1 MDEFD
6 QAFAKLKR
14 SPFGEV
20 DANDV
25 FQQAANMPSVPT
37 SGIEDIGF
45 TPEQLGLIRDGLYNG
60 DFRTPPPEGDGV
72 ELDDLTNKLPGWS
85 YVKTGTDVIAKW
97 ITDSGGGHIRFYTSD
112 ISTDQAYIEQIVPV
126 SSTIR
131 TSLTH
136 VLWVDHGGSAGVP
149 TLWAKGTYLKS
160 DGTVT
165 GANGFANLEPSTSL
179 VEQIAP
185 NGISG
190 VPSDAHFL
198 RIQIGVTADD
208 AADISVNGVRLEPV
222 LRSGVWWETISGNK
236 DDWTPESA
244 SIWGAID
251 TLHIDGGAADR
262 TISGLTAPALE
273 GTTKLIHNGGATNNI
288 ILQHDAG
295 GGSASSANNRFYC
308 QSDAD
313 LTISVHG
320 SVFIRYFGD
329 IDGSHLRWRVVTP

>member
-6 QAFAKLKR
+6 KAFAQLKR

-25 FQQAANMPSVPT
+25 FGQAANMPSVPT
-37 SGIEDIGF
+37 SGIEDLGF
-45 TPEQLGLIRDGLYNG
+45 TPEQLGLIRDGLYNA

-85 YVKTGTDVIAKW
+85 YVKTGTDVTAKW
-97 ITDSGGGHIRFYTSD
+97 ITDSGGGHVRFYTAET
-112 ISTDQAYIEQIVPV
+112 STDQAYIEQILPV

-136 VLWVDHGGSAGVP
+136 AIWVDHGGSAGVP
-149 TLWAKGTYLKS
+149 TLWGNAIYLKS
-160 DGTVT
+160 DGTTT
-165 GANGFANLEPSTSL
+165 GSAGTITLEPSASL
-179 VEQIAP
+179 VEQFAP
-185 NGISG
+185 NGITG

-198 RIQIGVTADD
+198 RVRIGVTADD
-208 AADISVNGVRLEPV
+208 ASDISVNGLRVVPV
-222 LRSGVWWETISGNK
+222 LRSGVWWETISGTKN
-236 DDWTPESA
+236 DWTPGSA
-244 SIWGAID
+244 SIWGAIE
-251 TLHIDGGAADR
+251 TLHIDGSGATR

-273 GTTKLIHNGGATNNI
+273 GTTKLIHNGGANDI
-288 ILQHDAG
+288 VLQHDAG
-295 GGSASSANNRFYC
+295 GGSASAANNRFYC
-308 QSDAD
+308 QSGTD
-313 LTISVHG
+313 LTISTLG

>member
-6 QAFAKLKR
+6 QAFAQLKR

-20 DANDV
+20 GANDV
-25 FQQAANMPSVPT
+25 FEQSSNMPTVPT

-45 TPEQLGLIRDGLYNG
+45 TPEQLGLIRDGLYNA

-85 YVKTGTDVIAKW
+85 YVKTGTRVTAKW
-97 ITDSGGGHIRFYTSD
+97 ITDSSGGHVRFYTSAVNG
-112 ISTDQAYIEQIVPV
+112 TDQAYIEQILPV

-136 VLWVDHGGSAGVP
+136 AIWVDHGGSAGVP
-149 TLWAKGTYLKS
+149 TLWAKGTYLDA
-160 DGTVT
+160 DGAAT

-190 VPSDAHFL
+190 VPTDAHFL
-198 RIQIGVTADD
+198 RIQVGVTADD
-208 AADISVNGVRLEPV
+208 AADISVNGTRLESV

-236 DDWTPESA
+236 NDWTPGSA
-244 SIWGAID
+244 SIWGTIE
-251 TLHIDGGAADR
+251 TLHIDGSGATR

-273 GTTKLIHNGGATNNI
+273 GTTKLIHNGGANDI
-288 ILQHDAG
+288 VLQHDAG
-295 GGSASSANNRFYC
+295 GGSASAANNRFYC
-308 QSDAD
+308 QGDAD
-313 LTISVHG
+313 LTISPHG
-320 SVFIRYFGD
+320 SIFIRWFGD